1 MEPLS
6 IVLGGALL
14 SVVTLGAG
22 KMWGSNG
29 RVKDATCG
37 ERRVA
42 CNKLIDERLHSM
54 DEKLDIIIKRT
65 EKTV

>member
-6 IVLGGALL
+6 YILGGTLF
-14 SVVTLGAG
+14 SFVTLSIG
-22 KMWGSNG
+22 KIWGSNG

-37 ERRVA
+37 ERRIS

-54 DEKLDIIIKRT
+54 DEKLDIILKRLD
-65 EKTV
+65 